1 MLVTLLLTQQWEY
14 FLSYTKIFLKQR
26 MLLLFVVTQDP
37 ALPFLETS
45 TVPLMSLSGALLAEF
60 FDGSQDVLRLKW
72 HL

>member
-45 TVPLMSLSGALLAEF
+45 TVPLISLSETLLVEF
-60 FDGSQDVLRLKW
+60 LISPKMSSG
-72 HL
+72 

>member
-1 MLVTLLLTQQWEY
+1 MLVALLLAQQWEY

-45 TVPLMSLSGALLAEF
+45 ATPPMAVSQTLLVQFLISPKMSSG
-60 FDGSQDVLRLKW
+60 
-72 HL
+72 